1 MISRARL
8 LSKRF
13 PCHATRSFTFRQGL
27 GLRWNSTTHTSSELD
42 HSEETDKKALKGR
55 GVKLP
60 PRDQRFVILSAK
72 DSSILPRNKHRKL
85 TPKNTFKPNQIEA
98 QLKRLL
104 VFKAEVPE
112 EVMLQSIEHLKP
124 NASMVSEKRYE
135 QLFNDIQRAYSLP
148 QLKQFLLT
156 HTKRTRVSSKERKI
170 DIVNYIIS
178 KHWNI
183 KISKDIDESSDV
195 IVENTIDLSRRDLF
209 IIVSRNGQ
217 LPRYWSKSG
226 AKIVILG
233 EEQKII
239 IRSTADIFAWIN
251 ASMMKVLNSVTNR
264 YLELASLQP
273 LVDTANLPL
282 DKIQRIS
289 NVYIAREPGK
299 FILSST
305 SSNQIDQAERLILAS
320 TGLTPRQFESYL
332 VDVSKKN
339 LENGAFTRI
348 IEDDALSWIDRDR
361 PWSRW
366 RFVRRKIEKS
376 NEAEEFD
383 IVDIFNTSQKSVM
396 LNNVAA
402 PDVPEFKLVDTKCGA
417 IHDITSNKN
426 DKSVNQQYIDSV
438 TDSILKQ
445 FDSMKQNSLSLT
457 QNPEDSNYAVA
468 ATFGNILFS
477 DVSRKDNITSVLKK
491 NTSTSFLTNIP
502 NITEFSRT
510 LSLYSL
516 PETET
521 TVDAEGSELTEELL
535 EEFSVDNIQLSK
547 TKNSNDHLDLSETF
561 FKDGKSPVDA
571 INTLFENPEEFSKEV
586 KNKNLI
592 SDEHTYFVQIKF
604 LPSPFHPNGQPSV
617 SKFSF
622 KDLPPLEMWIEVD
635 ESERADTS
643 TVNLIAVE
651 RESNTFTSI
660 PQRNSD
666 IKFSATESRGIDVNQ
681 ESVAK
686 YLSRANLDF
695 SGKSKIYSPNTLE
708 VSLDGSSETFP
719 YMYQS
724 MFYRKQVDLNYKGQ
738 ILQLASVEGGI
749 IGGHRTEATIV
760 LDSGNKNF
768 NPNDVK
774 TFVRDAFDY
783 LNDIQPHNM
792 IQRDNQ

>member
-1 MISRARL
+1 MISHARL
-8 LSKRF
+8 LIKRKPF
-13 PCHATRSFTFRQGL
+13 SSLSSSTVSYGL
-27 GLRWNSTTHTSSELD
+27 GLRWNSTASSSPELD
-42 HSEETDKKALKGR
+42 HTDEPAKTTLKGR

-85 TPKNTFKPNQIEA
+85 SPKTTFKPNQIDA

-124 NASMVSEKRYE
+124 NVAMVSKKRYE

-156 HTKRTRVSSKERKI
+156 HTKRTRVSSKERKV

-209 IIVSRNGQ
+209 IIVSNNGQ

-233 EEQKII
+233 DEQKII
-239 IRSTADIFAWIN
+239 IRSTADTFAWIN
-251 ASMMKVLNSVTNR
+251 ASMMKVLNNVANR
-264 YLELASLQP
+264 YLDLASLQP
-273 LVDTANLPL
+273 LVDTTNLPL

-289 NVYIAREPGK
+289 NVYIEREPSK

-305 SSNQIDQAERLILAS
+305 STNQIDQAERLILAS
-320 TGLTPRQFESYL
+320 TGLTPRQFDSYL
-332 VDVSKKN
+332 VDVNKSN
-339 LENGAFTRI
+339 LEKGAFTRI
-348 IEDDALSWIDRDR
+348 IEEDALSWIDRDR
-361 PWSRW
+361 EWSRW
-366 RFVRRKIEKS
+366 RFIRRKIDKS
-376 NEAEEFD
+376 DEPEEFD
-383 IVDIFNTSQKSVM
+383 IADIFNTSSQKSVK
-396 LNNVAA
+396 LNNVPA
-402 PDVPEFKLVDTKCGA
+402 PDTPEFKLLDVKSGSTQ
-417 IHDITSNKN
+417 DITSTQ
-426 DKSVNQQYIDSV
+426 DSKSVNQQYINSI

-445 FDSMKQNSLSLT
+445 FDSLKQSNLFST
-457 QNPEDSNYAVA
+457 PRPEESNYAVA
-468 ATFGNILFS
+468 ATFGNILYS
-477 DVSRKDNITSVLKK
+477 DVSRKDNMTKVLKK
-491 NTSTSFLTNIP
+491 DPSTSFLSNIP

-510 LSLYSL
+510 LSLYSV
-516 PETET
+516 PETDSVVET
-521 TVDAEGSELTEELL
+521 EGSEVVEEPLD
-535 EEFSVDNIQLSK
+535 EFSTDNIQLNK
-547 TKNSNDHLDLSETF
+547 HKNDKEHLDLTETF
-561 FKDGKSPVDA
+561 FKDGRSPADA
-571 INTLFENPEEFSKEV
+571 INTLFENPDEFSKEV
-586 KNKNLI
+586 KNSNLV

-604 LPSPFHPNGQPSV
+604 LPSPFHPKGQPGV
-617 SKFSF
+617 SNLSF
-622 KDLPPLEMWIEVD
+622 ETLPPLEMWIEVD
-635 ESERADTS
+635 ESDRADTS
-643 TVNLIAVE
+643 TVNLMAVE

-666 IKFSATESRGIDVNQ
+666 IKFSATESRAIDVNQ

-686 YLSRANLDF
+686 YLARANLDF
-695 SGKSKIYSPNTLE
+695 SGKSKIYSPNILE
-708 VSLDGSSETFP
+708 VSLDGSSEPFP

-738 ILQLASVEGGI
+738 ILQLASVEGGV
-749 IGGHRTEATIV
+749 IGGHRTEATMV

-768 NPNDVK
+768 NRDDVK
-774 TFVRDAFDY
+774 TFVRDALDY
-783 LNDIQPHNM
+783 LNDIQPHKM
-792 IQRDNQ
+792 I